1 MKMIELDI
9 FHIYLYFPYIEF
21 LYKFATIW
29 VRRLNWIYLA
39 TPIGNKMN
47 CTTNGLKP
55 SIMRPKSVE
64 ERDSLLIRNGGSLKR
79 GAPLLVLADPVSFT
93 VITARSVITSPECC
107 FQEKGQVLLDK
118 DWFWSVA
125 PVCVECWYWFS
136 E

>member
-1 MKMIELDI
+1 
-9 FHIYLYFPYIEF
+9 
-21 LYKFATIW
+21 
-29 VRRLNWIYLA
+29 
-39 TPIGNKMN
+39 
-47 CTTNGLKP
+47 
-55 SIMRPKSVE
+55 MRPKSAE

-107 FQEKGQVLLDK
+107 FQEEGQVLLDK

-125 PVCVECWYWFS
+125 PVCEECSYWFS